1 MGGKTGTGRKL
12 GAGGYSEDRHIALF
26 AGMAPIEDPRIVTVV
41 VINDAEGEDF
51 GGGAAAAPVFSKVV
65 QGALRLLN
73 VTPGEAEVVALSGQ
87 ASLPG
92 AAG

>member
-1 MGGKTGTGRKL
+1 MALAAGPAVRVLDKWGG
-12 GAGGYSEDRHIALF
+12 I
-26 AGMAPIEDPRIVTVV
+26 
-41 VINDAEGEDF
+41 
-51 GGGAAAAPVFSKVV
+51 GAAAAPVFSKVV